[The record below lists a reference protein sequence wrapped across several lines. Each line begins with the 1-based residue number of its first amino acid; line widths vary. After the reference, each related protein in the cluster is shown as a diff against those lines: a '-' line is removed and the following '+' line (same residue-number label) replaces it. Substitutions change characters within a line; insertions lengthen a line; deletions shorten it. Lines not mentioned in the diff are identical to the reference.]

1 MVLIKKAFRKEDNM
15 EKKIKIGDK
24 EYTMKA
30 SAYTQF
36 AYKNETGRSLFNDVS
51 KISKINIEDDQLDNI
66 ESILTL
72 VLDMAY
78 IMIKEADS
86 TQVVNKES
94 FLKSI
99 DNLFTEFD
107 WIQEVIT
114 LALSPLSRG

>member
-1 MVLIKKAFRKEDNM
+1 M